1 MMLITD
7 IASTIA
13 ASGPN
18 SGTTALLGAGV
29 VGVVASFCD
38 RVDWL
43 GSAVTSTVPV
53 QPVSV
58 TD

>member
-1 MMLITD
+1 MLITD

-18 SGTTALLGAGV
+18 SGTTALLGAGVV